1 MLAAP
6 YYLTEVRECITLIR
20 MAAPISVRLDDH
32 VRATLEADA
41 KEHGIGLA
49 TYLRNIAT
57 DRAKL
62 VRKTKIREESRLVAE
77 RNRDDPDAREFYD
90 FWDRIARD
98 AHGINRGR

>member
-1 MLAAP
+1 MNS
-6 YYLTEVRECITLIR
+6 
-20 MAAPISVRLDDH
+20 PISVRLDDE

-41 KEHGIGLA
+41 MEHGIGLA
-49 TYLRNIAT
+49 TYLRNMAT

-62 VRKTKIREESRLVAE
+62 VRKAKVRAESRHVAE

-98 AHGINRGR
+98 DNGPIRRW

>member
-1 MLAAP
+1 MQ
-6 YYLTEVRECITLIR
+6 
-20 MAAPISVRLDDH
+20 MAARISIRLDDD
-32 VRATLEADA
+32 VRATLEAAA

-62 VRKTKIREESRLVAE
+62 LRKTKVREESRRVAE

-90 FWDRIARD
+90 FWDRIAR
-98 AHGINRGR
+98 G

>member
-1 MLAAP
+1 
-6 YYLTEVRECITLIR
+6 
-20 MAAPISVRLDDH
+20 MAGPISVRLDDD

-41 KEHGIGLA
+41 KDHGIGLA

-62 VRKTKIREESRLVAE
+62 VRKAKIREESRRVAE
-77 RNRDDPDAREFYD
+77 RNRNDPEAREFYD

-98 AHGINRGR
+98 ARAANRSR

>member
-1 MLAAP
+1 
-6 YYLTEVRECITLIR
+6 
-20 MAAPISVRLDDH
+20 MAAPISIRLDDA

-49 TYLRNIAT
+49 THLRNIAT

-62 VRKTKIREESRLVAE
+62 VRRAKIREESRQVAE
-77 RNRDDPDAREFYD
+77 RNRNDPDAREFHD

-98 AHGINRGR
+98 ADGPIRGR